1 MAFVHADW
9 EWFFFQQRTWR
20 GQFQNLYYNEKY
32 WYRDILKWI
41 TDVYILSIFSDDQ
54 HSLTASTCCLM
65 AVFGNIRTK
74 IPMILT
80 CVGSLV
86 VWYTYCWMYSLP
98 QQYQSFFYS
107 VFQVTSTSKH
117 VKWSPWQRCI
127 VGKTEVWRFNFDP
140 QVFLKQRSRKV
151 CNVCVQV

>member
-65 AVFGNIRTK
+65 AVFGIYSNKNSNDTNLCWKFGR
-74 IPMILT
+74 MIYVLLDVFSSTAVSVIFLQRVPSYLHIKTCKMESLT
-80 CVGSLV
+80 TLHCGKNGSVTFQL
-86 VWYTYCWMYSLP
+86 WPTG
-98 QQYQSFFYS
+98 
-107 VFQVTSTSKH
+107 VF
-117 VKWSPWQRCI
+117 
-127 VGKTEVWRFNFDP
+127 KTAIKEGV
-140 QVFLKQRSRKV
+140 
-151 CNVCVQV
+151 